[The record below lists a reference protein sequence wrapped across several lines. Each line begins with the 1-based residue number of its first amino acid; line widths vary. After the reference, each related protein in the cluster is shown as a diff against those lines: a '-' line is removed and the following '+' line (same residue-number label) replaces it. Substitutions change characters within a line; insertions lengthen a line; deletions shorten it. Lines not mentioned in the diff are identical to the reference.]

1 MNKVLIFFFLIKFF
15 LLELKNS
22 IFFLINSIKIF
33 KTQNFFNYLNNKLF
47 DGKVK
52 FNDENIN
59 KFLDKNKKIS
69 KNEKIKINEKNK
81 ILVEL
86 LLPHHTEPM
95 MMNCLIAKDLQKIY
109 KGQIVGL
116 INKNDLLTKKIA
128 ESFGIKDFI
137 YIKKNNFFKNTYF
150 FLKSIS
156 LVNIEMIDKNLLNLF
171 KNLVILT
178 TEVPI
183 LFHSIFL
190 L

>member
-22 IFFLINSIKIF
+22 IFFLIKSIKIF

-95 MMNCLIAKDLQKIY
+95 TMNCLIAKDLQKIY

-116 INKNDLLTKKIA
+116 INKNDL
-128 ESFGIKDFI
+128 
-137 YIKKNNFFKNTYF
+137 
-150 FLKSIS
+150 
-156 LVNIEMIDKNLLNLF
+156 
-171 KNLVILT
+171 
-178 TEVPI
+178 
-183 LFHSIFL
+183 
-190 L
+190 